1 MKIGLKLLAGMML
14 SPLFLQSC
22 QQEEQL
28 LTGDESRREI
38 VFTSIID
45 DSHLSRVV
53 DASWEQGDEI
63 GVFMKKAGT
72 EEVIRGNVPYVTK
85 SGNGNFVGKNG
96 PMEFPEGE
104 GVKVDFIA
112 YYPYTTRAENFK
124 QYDIDLTNQQ
134 NQRALDLM
142 KAVNLVNRDATS
154 PQGNLQFRHLL
165 SKLVLNLTPSQGA
178 SLKGIKATV
187 SALKVKGNANLAA
200 DGIITLEDQTAAVE
214 MFVNAE
220 GTQAEAVLLP
230 QDLTDKLKITLELN
244 GQQRE
249 VTTNI
254 ADKLEAG
261 KKYICNL
268 KINFSGG
275 GQITLEPQA
284 KYARWG
290 ETPLITDADLANKN
304 LKYITHYSGEKYT
317 NCAWEGTEIRN
328 YSMLYDT
335 NLKMAYWVAYP
346 LCHWYLDG
354 DAGRTNAWGFDTSF
368 DSSLQPKMKK
378 GLNGYDRGH
387 QIPSG
392 DRQRKSNDKLMNRQ
406 TFFFTNMTPQVGQ
419 MMNQGIW
426 QELESA
432 VRDWSSATDTL
443 YVVTGAM
450 PTTPTDKNI
459 KYTKDNNGANI
470 AVPKYYFKAL
480 ARKVGGKFQTVAY
493 KLDNRDYIK
502 PDSSKPKPE
511 ADRNYKQGLMSVN
524 ELEELTGFNF
534 FCDLPGV
541 TEEIENQKSPW

>member
-1 MKIGLKLLAGMML
+1 
-14 SPLFLQSC
+14 
-22 QQEEQL
+22 
-28 LTGDESRREI
+28 
-38 VFTSIID
+38 
-45 DSHLSRVV
+45 
-53 DASWEQGDEI
+53 
-63 GVFMKKAGT
+63 MKKTGT

-85 SGNGNFVGKNG
+85 SGNGNFVGENG

-112 YYPYTTRAENFK
+112 YYPYTTCAENFK
-124 QYDIDLTNQQ
+124 QYGIDLTNQQ

-142 KAVNLVNRDATS
+142 KAVNLENRDATS

-200 DGIITLEDQTAAVE
+200 DGTITLEDQTAAVE

-230 QDLTDKLKITLELN
+230 QDLTGKLKITLELN

-275 GQITLEPQA
+275 GQITPEPQA

-290 ETPLITDADLANKN
+290 ETPLITDADLANEN

-317 NCAWEGTEIRN
+317 NCAWAGTEIRN

-346 LCHWYLDG
+346 LCSWYLEG
-354 DAGRTNAWGFDTSF
+354 DCGRTEDWNYDDKLSE
-368 DSSLQPKMKK
+368 SLQPDLHKGMK
-378 GLNGYDRGH
+378 GYDRGH

-392 DRQRKSNDKLMNRQ
+392 DRQRKSNGKLMNRQ
-406 TFFFTNMTPQVGQ
+406 TFFFTNMTPQIGQ
-419 MMNQGIW
+419 GMNQTIW
-426 QELESA
+426 ANLENA
-432 VRDWSSATDTL
+432 VRGWSSATDTL

-450 PTTPTDKNI
+450 PTTIADKNI
-459 KYTKDNNGANI
+459 KYTKDNDGKNI

-480 ARKVGGKFQTVAY
+480 ARKVSGNYQTVAY
-493 KLDNRDYIK
+493 KLDNRKY
-502 PDSSKPKPE
+502 PDN
-511 ADRNYKQGLMSVN
+511 NYDACALSVN

-534 FCDLPGV
+534 FCELPGV
-541 TEEIENQKSPW
+541 TEEVENQNKAW

>member
-53 DASWEQGDEI
+53 DASWEQDDKI
-63 GVFMKKAGT
+63 GVFMKNAET
-72 EEVIRGNVPYVTK
+72 EEVLRANVPYVTK
-85 SGNGNFVGKNG
+85 SGNGNFVGENG

-112 YYPYTTRAENFK
+112 YYPYTTCAENFK
-124 QYDIDLTNQQ
+124 QYGIDLTNQQ

-142 KAVNLVNRDATS
+142 KAVNLVKRDATS
-154 PQGNLQFRHLL
+154 PQGNLQFCHLL

-187 SALKVKGNANLAA
+187 SALKVKGNADLSAN
-200 DGIITLEDQTAAVE
+200 GTITLEDQTAAVE

-230 QDLTDKLKITLELN
+230 QDLTGKLKITLELN
-244 GQQRE
+244 GEQRE

-254 ADKLEAG
+254 SGKLEAG

-275 GQITLEPQA
+275 GQITPEPQA
-284 KYARWG
+284 KYVRWG

-317 NCAWEGTEIRN
+317 NCAWAGTEIRN

-368 DSSLQPKMKK
+368 DSSLQPKMEK

-392 DRQRKSNDKLMNRQ
+392 DRQRTSNGKLMNRQ
-406 TFFFTNMTPQVGQ
+406 TFFFTNMTAQVGKK
-419 MMNQGIW
+419 MNQSIW

-450 PTTPTDKNI
+450 PTTPTDKSIN
-459 KYTKDNNGANI
+459 YTKDNSGNNI

-480 ARKVGGKFQTVAY
+480 ARKSGGNVQTVAY
-493 KLDNRDYIK
+493 KLENRDY
-502 PDSSKPKPE
+502 P
-511 ADRNYKQGLMSVN
+511 DRNYEVGRMSVN

-541 TEEIENQKSPW
+541 TEEIENQKSGWPGHTIK

>member
-85 SGNGNFVGKNG
+85 SGNGNFVGENG

-124 QYDIDLTNQQ
+124 QYGIDLTNQQ

-142 KAVNLVNRDATS
+142 KAVNLVKRDATS
-154 PQGNLQFRHLL
+154 PQGNLQFCHLL

-187 SALKVKGNANLAA
+187 SALKVKGNADLSAN
-200 DGIITLEDQTAAVE
+200 GTITLEDQTAAVE

-230 QDLTDKLKITLELN
+230 QDLTGKLKITLELN
-244 GQQRE
+244 GEQRE

-254 ADKLEAG
+254 SGKLEAG

-275 GQITLEPQA
+275 GQITPEPQA
-284 KYARWG
+284 KYVRWG

-317 NCAWEGTEIRN
+317 NCAWAGTEIRN

-368 DSSLQPKMKK
+368 DSSLQPKMEK

-392 DRQRKSNDKLMNRQ
+392 DRQRTSNGKLMNRQ
-406 TFFFTNMTPQVGQ
+406 TFFFTNMTAQVGKK
-419 MMNQGIW
+419 MNQSIW

-450 PTTPTDKNI
+450 PTTPTDKSIN
-459 KYTKDNNGANI
+459 YTKDNSGNNI

-480 ARKVGGKFQTVAY
+480 ARKSGGNVQTVAY
-493 KLDNRDYIK
+493 KLENRDY
-502 PDSSKPKPE
+502 P
-511 ADRNYKQGLMSVN
+511 DRNYEVGRMSVN

-541 TEEIENQKSPW
+541 TEEIENQKSGWPGHTIK

>member
-124 QYDIDLTNQQ
+124 QYGIDLTNQQ

-142 KAVNLVNRDATS
+142 KAVNLENRAATS

-178 SLKGIKATV
+178 SLEGIKATV

-200 DGIITLEDQTAAVE
+200 DGTITLEDQTAAVE

-244 GQQRE
+244 GQKRE

-254 ADKLEAG
+254 SDKLEAG

-268 KINFSGG
+268 KINLGGG
-275 GQITLEPQA
+275 GQITPEPQA

-317 NCAWEGTEIRN
+317 NCAWAGTEIRN

-354 DAGRTNAWGFDTSF
+354 DAGRTETW
-368 DSSLQPKMKK
+368 
-378 GLNGYDRGH
+378 GYDNSF
-387 QIPSG
+387 P
-392 DRQRKSNDKLMNRQ
+392 
-406 TFFFTNMTPQVGQ
+406 
-419 MMNQGIW
+419 
-426 QELESA
+426 
-432 VRDWSSATDTL
+432 TL
-443 YVVTGAM
+443 CSL
-450 PTTPTDKNI
+450 I
-459 KYTKDNNGANI
+459 
-470 AVPKYYFKAL
+470 
-480 ARKVGGKFQTVAY
+480 
-493 KLDNRDYIK
+493 
-502 PDSSKPKPE
+502 
-511 ADRNYKQGLMSVN
+511 
-524 ELEELTGFNF
+524 
-534 FCDLPGV
+534 
-541 TEEIENQKSPW
+541 

>member
-63 GVFMKKAGT
+63 GVFMKNAET
-72 EEVIRGNVPYVTK
+72 EEVLRANVPYVTK

-124 QYDIDLTNQQ
+124 QYGIDLTKQQ

-142 KAVNLVNRDATS
+142 KAVNLVNCDATS

-200 DGIITLEDQTAAVE
+200 DGIITLEDQTASVE

-230 QDLTDKLKITLELN
+230 QDLTGKLKITLELN

-254 ADKLEAG
+254 SDKLEAG

-268 KINFSGG
+268 KINLGGG
-275 GQITLEPQA
+275 GQITPEPQA

-317 NCAWEGTEIRN
+317 NCAWAGTDIRN

-335 NLKMAYWVAYP
+335 NLKMAYWVVYP

-354 DAGRTNAWGFDTSF
+354 NAGRTNAWGYDKSF
-368 DSSLQPKMKK
+368 SNSLQPNMMN

-387 QIPSG
+387 QIPSA
-392 DRQRKSNDKLMNRQ
+392 DRQRISNEKLMNKQ
-406 TFFFTNMTPQVGQ
+406 TFFYTNMTAQVGKK
-419 MMNQGIW
+419 MNQGIW

-450 PTTPTDKNI
+450 PTTPTDKSI
-459 KYTKDNNGANI
+459 KYTKDNDGKNI
-470 AVPKYYFKAL
+470 AIPKYYFKAL
-480 ARKVGGKFQTVAY
+480 ARKVSGNYQTVAY
-493 KLDNRDYIK
+493 KLENRDYQ
-502 PDSSKPKPE
+502 
-511 ADRNYKQGLMSVN
+511 DRNYEVGRMSVN

-534 FCDLPGV
+534 FCELPGV
-541 TEEIENQKSPW
+541 TEEIENQKSGWPGHTIK

>member
-1 MKIGLKLLAGMML
+1 MKIGLKLLVGMML

-85 SGNGNFVGKNG
+85 SGNGNFVGENG

-124 QYDIDLTNQQ
+124 QYGIDLTDQQ

-165 SKLVLNLTPSQGA
+165 SKLILNLTPSQGA

-187 SALKVKGNANLAA
+187 SALKVKGNADLSAN
-200 DGIITLEDQTAAVE
+200 GTITLEDQTAAVE

-254 ADKLEAG
+254 SGKLEAG

-275 GQITLEPQA
+275 GQITPEPQA

-317 NCAWEGTEIRN
+317 NCAWAGTEIRN

-354 DAGRTNAWGFDTSF
+354 NAGRTNAWGFDTSF
-368 DSSLQPKMKK
+368 DSSLQPKMEK

-406 TFFFTNMTPQVGQ
+406 TFFFTNMTAQVGKK
-419 MMNQGIW
+419 MNQSIW

-450 PTTPTDKNI
+450 PTTPTDKSIN
-459 KYTKDNNGANI
+459 YTKDNSGNNI

-480 ARKVGGKFQTVAY
+480 ARKSGGNVQTVAY
-493 KLDNRDYIK
+493 KLENRNY
-502 PDSSKPKPE
+502 P
-511 ADRNYKQGLMSVN
+511 DRNYEVGRMSVN

-534 FCDLPGV
+534 FCELPGV
-541 TEEIENQKSPW
+541 TEEIENQKSAW

>member
-1 MKIGLKLLAGMML
+1 MKIGLKLLVGMML

-63 GVFMKKAGT
+63 GVFMKNAET
-72 EEVIRGNVPYVTK
+72 EEVLRANVPYVTK

-112 YYPYTTRAENFK
+112 YYPYTTCAENFK

-134 NQRALDLM
+134 DQRALDLM
-142 KAVNLVNRDATS
+142 KAVNLENRDATS

-187 SALKVKGNANLAA
+187 SALKVKGNADLSAN
-200 DGIITLEDQTAAVE
+200 GTITLEDQTAAVE

-230 QDLTDKLKITLELN
+230 QDLTGKLKITLKLN

-254 ADKLEAG
+254 SDKLEAG
-261 KKYICNL
+261 NKYICNL

-275 GQITLEPQA
+275 GQITPEPQA

-317 NCAWEGTEIRN
+317 NCAWAGTEIRN

-335 NLKMAYWVAYP
+335 DLKMAYWVAYP
-346 LCHWYLDG
+346 LCHWYLNG
-354 DAGRTNAWGFDTSF
+354 NAGRTEAWGFDTSF
-368 DSSLQPKMKK
+368 DTSLQPKMKK

-392 DRQRKSNDKLMNRQ
+392 DRQRDKNGTRMNQQ
-406 TFFFTNMTPQVGQ
+406 TFLYTNMTAQVGKK
-419 MMNQGIW
+419 MNQSIW

-459 KYTKDNNGANI
+459 KYTKDNSGNNI

-480 ARKVGGKFQTVAY
+480 ARKSGGNFQTVAY
-493 KLDNRDYIK
+493 KLENRDY
-502 PDSSKPKPE
+502 P
-511 ADRNYKQGLMSVN
+511 DRNYEVGRMSVN

-534 FCDLPGV
+534 FCELPGV
-541 TEEIENQKSPW
+541 TEEIENQKSAW

>member
-85 SGNGNFVGKNG
+85 SGNGNFVGENG

-124 QYDIDLTNQQ
+124 QYGIDLTNQQ

-154 PQGNLQFRHLL
+154 QQGNLQFRHLL
-165 SKLVLNLTPSQGA
+165 SKLILNLTPSQGA

-187 SALKVKGNANLAA
+187 SALKVKGNADLSAN
-200 DGIITLEDQTAAVE
+200 GTITLEDQTAAVE
-214 MFVNAE
+214 MFVNEE

-254 ADKLEAG
+254 SGKLEAG

-275 GQITLEPQA
+275 GQITPEPQA

-317 NCAWEGTEIRN
+317 NCAWAGTEIRN

-354 DAGRTNAWGFDTSF
+354 NAGRTNAWGFDTSF
-368 DSSLQPKMKK
+368 DSSLQPKMEKS
-378 GLNGYDRGH
+378 LNGYDRGH

-406 TFFFTNMTPQVGQ
+406 TFFFTNMTAQVGKK
-419 MMNQGIW
+419 MNQSIW

-450 PTTPTDKNI
+450 PTTPTDKSIN
-459 KYTKDNNGANI
+459 YTKDNSGNNI

-480 ARKVGGKFQTVAY
+480 ARKSGGNVQTVAY
-493 KLDNRDYIK
+493 KLENRNY
-502 PDSSKPKPE
+502 P
-511 ADRNYKQGLMSVN
+511 DRNYEVGRMSVN

-534 FCDLPGV
+534 FCELPGV
-541 TEEIENQKSPW
+541 TEEIENQKSAW

>member
-1 MKIGLKLLAGMML
+1 MKTGLKLLVGIML

-22 QQEEQL
+22 QN
-28 LTGDESRREI
+28 DELSVAGSEGRREI

-53 DASWEQGDEI
+53 DASWEQGDKI
-63 GVFMKKAGT
+63 GVFMKTAGT
-72 EEVIRGNVPYVTK
+72 EEVLRANVPYVTK
-85 SGNGNFVGKNG
+85 SGNGNFVGENG

-124 QYDIDLTNQQ
+124 QYGIDLTNQQ

-142 KAVNLVNRDATS
+142 KAVNLVKRDATS
-154 PQGNLQFRHLL
+154 PQGNLQFCHLL

-200 DGIITLEDQTAAVE
+200 DGTITLEDQTAAVE

-244 GQQRE
+244 GQKRE

-254 ADKLEAG
+254 SDKLEAG

-268 KINFSGG
+268 KINLGGG
-275 GQITLEPQA
+275 GQITPEPQA

-317 NCAWEGTEIRN
+317 NCAWAGTDIRN

-335 NLKMAYWVAYP
+335 NLKMAYWVVYP

-354 DAGRTNAWGFDTSF
+354 NAGRTNAWGYDKSF
-368 DSSLQPKMKK
+368 SNSLQPNMMN

-387 QIPSG
+387 QIPSA
-392 DRQRKSNDKLMNRQ
+392 DRQRISNEKLMNKQ
-406 TFFFTNMTPQVGQ
+406 TFFYTNMTAQVGKK
-419 MMNQGIW
+419 MNQGIW

-450 PTTPTDKNI
+450 PTTPTDKSI
-459 KYTKDNNGANI
+459 KYTKDNDGKNI
-470 AVPKYYFKAL
+470 AIPKYYFKAL
-480 ARKVGGKFQTVAY
+480 ARKVSGNYQTVAY
-493 KLDNRDYIK
+493 KLENRDYQ
-502 PDSSKPKPE
+502 
-511 ADRNYKQGLMSVN
+511 DRNYEVGRMSVN

-534 FCDLPGV
+534 FCELPGV

>member
-53 DASWEQGDEI
+53 DASWEQGDKI
-63 GVFMKKAGT
+63 GVFMKKTGT

-85 SGNGNFVGKNG
+85 SGNGNFVGENG

-112 YYPYTTRAENFK
+112 YYPYTTCAENFK
-124 QYDIDLTNQQ
+124 QYGIDLTNQQ
-134 NQRALDLM
+134 DQRALDLM

-165 SKLVLNLTPSQGA
+165 SKLILNLTPSQGA

-187 SALKVKGNANLAA
+187 SALKVKGNADLSAN
-200 DGIITLEDQTAAVE
+200 GTITLEDQTAAVE

-254 ADKLEAG
+254 SGKLEAG

-268 KINFSGG
+268 KINLGGG
-275 GQITLEPQA
+275 GQITPEPQA

-317 NCAWEGTEIRN
+317 NCAWAGTEIRN

-346 LCHWYLDG
+346 LCSWYLEG
-354 DAGRTNAWGFDTSF
+354 DCGRTEDWNYDDKLSE
-368 DSSLQPKMKK
+368 SLQPDLHKGMK
-378 GLNGYDRGH
+378 GYDRGH

-392 DRQRKSNDKLMNRQ
+392 DRQRTSNGKLMNRQ
-406 TFFFTNMTPQVGQ
+406 TFFFTNMTPQIGQ
-419 MMNQGIW
+419 GMNQTIW
-426 QELESA
+426 ANLENA
-432 VRDWSSATDTL
+432 VRGWSSATDTL

-450 PTTPTDKNI
+450 PTTIADKNI
-459 KYTKDNNGANI
+459 KYTKDNDGKNI

-480 ARKVGGKFQTVAY
+480 ARKVSGNYQTVAY
-493 KLDNRDYIK
+493 KLDNRKY
-502 PDSSKPKPE
+502 PDN
-511 ADRNYKQGLMSVN
+511 NYDACALSVN

-534 FCDLPGV
+534 FCELPGV
-541 TEEIENQKSPW
+541 TEEVENQNKAW

>member
-53 DASWEQGDEI
+53 DASWEQDDKI

-85 SGNGNFVGKNG
+85 SGNGNFVGENG

-200 DGIITLEDQTAAVE
+200 DGTITLEDQTAAVE

-244 GQQRE
+244 GQKRE

-254 ADKLEAG
+254 SDKLEAG

-275 GQITLEPQA
+275 GQITPEPEG
-284 KYARWG
+284 KYTKWF
-290 ETPLITDADLANKN
+290 ETPVITDSQ
-304 LKYITHYSGEKYT
+304 LKDFMYITHNTDLKYKD
-317 NCAWEGTEIRN
+317 GKPVRN
-328 YSMLYDT
+328 YSMLYDK

-346 LCHWYLDG
+346 LHSCYTTKKVEREDKWVSDPIVKNNDWQAVVSKTYSG
-354 DAGRTNAWGFDTSF
+354 
-368 DSSLQPKMKK
+368 SL
-378 GLNGYDRGH
+378 YRRGH
-387 QIPSG
+387 HCP
-392 DRQRKSNDKLMNRQ
+392 SNDRRATQFMNDQ
-406 TFFFTNMTPQVGQ
+406 TFYFTNQTPQRQ
-419 MMNQGIW
+419 DKFNAAIW
-426 QELESA
+426 ANLELRINS
-432 VRDWSSATDTL
+432 WSSASDTV

-450 PTTPTDKNI
+450 PPVEGDKNNPKTI
-459 KYTKDNNGANI
+459 KDNEGKAI
-470 AVPKYYFKAL
+470 TIPGYYFKAV
-480 ARKVGGKFQTVAY
+480 ARKIGGKYHTIAF
-493 KLDNRDYIK
+493 KLDHKDYK
-502 PDSSKPKPE
+502 DSNSFMNYAISVSK
-511 ADRNYKQGLMSVN
+511 
-524 ELEELTGFNF
+524 LEEITGFTF
-534 FCDLPGV
+534 FPQLDAATKQALDK
-541 TEEIENQKSPW
+541 NKWN

>member
-53 DASWEQGDEI
+53 DASWEQGDKI

-85 SGNGNFVGKNG
+85 SGNGNFVGENG

-124 QYDIDLTNQQ
+124 QYGIDLTKQQ

-254 ADKLEAG
+254 SGKLEAG

-268 KINFSGG
+268 KINLGGG
-275 GQITLEPQA
+275 GQITPEPQA
-284 KYARWG
+284 KYVRWG

-317 NCAWEGTEIRN
+317 NCAWAGTEIRN

-368 DSSLQPKMKK
+368 DSSLQPKMEK

-392 DRQRKSNDKLMNRQ
+392 DRQRTSNGKLMNRQ
-406 TFFFTNMTPQVGQ
+406 TFFFTNMTAQVGKK
-419 MMNQGIW
+419 MNQSIW

-450 PTTPTDKNI
+450 PTTPTDKSIN
-459 KYTKDNNGANI
+459 YTKDNSGNNI

-480 ARKVGGKFQTVAY
+480 ARKSGGNVQTVAY
-493 KLDNRDYIK
+493 KLENRDY
-502 PDSSKPKPE
+502 P
-511 ADRNYKQGLMSVN
+511 DRNYEVGRMSVN

-541 TEEIENQKSPW
+541 TEEIENQKSGWPGHTIK

>member
-53 DASWEQGDEI
+53 DASWEQGDKI

-85 SGNGNFVGKNG
+85 SGNGNFVGENG

-124 QYDIDLTNQQ
+124 QYGIDLTNQQ

-200 DGIITLEDQTAAVE
+200 DGTITLEDQTAAVE

-275 GQITLEPQA
+275 GQITPEPQA

-317 NCAWEGTEIRN
+317 NCAWAGTEIRN

-346 LCHWYLDG
+346 LCSWYLEG
-354 DAGRTNAWGFDTSF
+354 DCGRTEDWNYDDKLSE
-368 DSSLQPKMKK
+368 SLQPDLHKGMK
-378 GLNGYDRGH
+378 GYDRGH

-392 DRQRKSNDKLMNRQ
+392 DRQRTSNGKLMNRQ
-406 TFFFTNMTPQVGQ
+406 TFFFTNMTPQIGQ
-419 MMNQGIW
+419 GMNQTIW
-426 QELESA
+426 ANLENA
-432 VRDWSSATDTL
+432 VRGWSSATDTL

-450 PTTPTDKNI
+450 PTTIADKNI
-459 KYTKDNNGANI
+459 KYTKDNDGKNI
-470 AVPKYYFKAL
+470 AIPKYYFKAL
-480 ARKVGGKFQTVAY
+480 ARKVSGNYQTVAY
-493 KLDNRDYIK
+493 KLDNRKY
-502 PDSSKPKPE
+502 PDN
-511 ADRNYKQGLMSVN
+511 NYDACALSVN

-534 FCDLPGV
+534 FCELPGV
-541 TEEIENQKSPW
+541 TEEVENQKKAW

>member
-85 SGNGNFVGKNG
+85 SGNGNFVGENG

-124 QYDIDLTNQQ
+124 QYGIDLTNQQ

-154 PQGNLQFRHLL
+154 QQGNLQFRHLL
-165 SKLVLNLTPSQGA
+165 SKLILNLTPSQGA
-178 SLKGIKATV
+178 SLEGIKATV

-200 DGIITLEDQTAAVE
+200 DGTITLEDQTAAVE
-214 MFVNAE
+214 MFVNEE

-254 ADKLEAG
+254 SGKLEAG

-275 GQITLEPQA
+275 GQITPEPQA

-317 NCAWEGTEIRN
+317 NCAWAGTEIRN

-354 DAGRTNAWGFDTSF
+354 NAGRTNAWGFDTSF
-368 DSSLQPKMKK
+368 DSSLQPKMEK

-406 TFFFTNMTPQVGQ
+406 TFFFTNMTAQVGKK
-419 MMNQGIW
+419 MNQSIW

-450 PTTPTDKNI
+450 PTTPTDKSIN
-459 KYTKDNNGANI
+459 YTKDNSGNNI

-480 ARKVGGKFQTVAY
+480 ARKSGGNVQTVAY
-493 KLDNRDYIK
+493 KLENRNY
-502 PDSSKPKPE
+502 P
-511 ADRNYKQGLMSVN
+511 DRNYEVGRMSVN

-534 FCDLPGV
+534 FCELPGV
-541 TEEIENQKSPW
+541 TEEIENQKSAW

>member
-85 SGNGNFVGKNG
+85 SGNGNFVGENG

-124 QYDIDLTNQQ
+124 QYGIDLTKQQ

-200 DGIITLEDQTAAVE
+200 DGIITLGDQTAAVE

-254 ADKLEAG
+254 SGKLEAG

-268 KINFSGG
+268 KINLGGG
-275 GQITLEPQA
+275 GQITPEPQA

-317 NCAWEGTEIRN
+317 NCAWAGTEIRN

-346 LCHWYLDG
+346 LCDWYGPFNEEKDLISSRF
-354 DAGRTNAWGFDTSF
+354 RTEDWAYDPAIS
-368 DSSLQPKMKK
+368 SSLQPNLSS
-378 GLNGYDRGH
+378 GINGYDRGH

-392 DRQRKSNDKLMNRQ
+392 DRQRTAVDKKMNRQ
-406 TFFFTNMTPQVGQ
+406 TFYYTNMTPQVGAK
-419 MMNQGIW
+419 MNQSIW
-426 QELESA
+426 QELEKK
-432 VRDWSSATDTL
+432 VRSWRKDTDTL

-450 PTTPTDKNI
+450 PTTPADKNI
-459 KYTKDNNGANI
+459 KYVSDDDGTRMAL
-470 AVPKYYFKAL
+470 PKYYFKAL
-480 ARKVGGKFQTVAY
+480 AKKVGSGYKTVAY
-493 KLDNRDYIK
+493 KLENRNY
-502 PDSSKPKPE
+502 P
-511 ADRNYKQGLMSVN
+511 DRNYEVGRMSVN

-534 FCDLPGV
+534 FCELSGV
-541 TEEIENQKSPW
+541 TEEIENQKSAW

>member
-53 DASWEQGDEI
+53 DASWEQGDKI

-72 EEVIRGNVPYVTK
+72 EAVIRGNVPYVTK
-85 SGNGNFVGKNG
+85 SGNGNFVGENG

-124 QYDIDLTNQQ
+124 QYGIDLTNQQ

-142 KAVNLVNRDATS
+142 KAVNLVKRDATS
-154 PQGNLQFRHLL
+154 PQGNLQFCHLL

-187 SALKVKGNANLAA
+187 SALKVKGNADLSAN
-200 DGIITLEDQTAAVE
+200 GTITLEDQTAAVE

-254 ADKLEAG
+254 SGKLEAG

-275 GQITLEPQA
+275 GQITPEPEG
-284 KYARWG
+284 KYTKWF
-290 ETPLITDADLANKN
+290 ETPVITDSQ
-304 LKYITHYSGEKYT
+304 LKDFMYITHNTDLKYKD
-317 NCAWEGTEIRN
+317 GKPVRN
-328 YSMLYDT
+328 YSMLYDK

-346 LCHWYLDG
+346 LHSCYTTKKVERGKKWYSDPIVKNNDWQAVVKDSYTASFTNIDG
-354 DAGRTNAWGFDTSF
+354 EKDDYR
-368 DSSLQPKMKK
+368 
-378 GLNGYDRGH
+378 RGH
-387 QIPSG
+387 QCP
-392 DRQRKSNDKLMNRQ
+392 SNDRIATAQMNAQ
-406 TFFFTNMTPQVGQ
+406 TFYYTNQTPQRQNKFNGAIW
-419 MMNQGIW
+419 MN
-426 QELESA
+426 LEHQINS
-432 VRDWSSATDTL
+432 WSSASDTV

-450 PTTPTDKNI
+450 PPAEGDTNNPKTV
-459 KYTKDNNGANI
+459 KDNDGKPI
-470 AVPKYYFKAL
+470 TVPGYYFKAV
-480 ARKVGGKFQTVAY
+480 ARKIGGKYHTIAF
-493 KLDNRDYIK
+493 KLDHKDYK
-502 PDSSKPKPE
+502 DSQAFMNYAISVSK
-511 ADRNYKQGLMSVN
+511 
-524 ELEELTGFNF
+524 LEEITGFTF
-534 FCDLPGV
+534 FPQLDAATKQALDK
-541 TEEIENQKSPW
+541 NKWN

>member
-63 GVFMKKAGT
+63 GVFMKNAET
-72 EEVIRGNVPYVTK
+72 EEVLRANVPYVTK

-112 YYPYTTRAENFK
+112 YYPYTTCAENFK
-124 QYDIDLTNQQ
+124 QYGIDLTNQQ

-142 KAVNLVNRDATS
+142 KAVNLENRAATS

-178 SLKGIKATV
+178 SLEGIKATV

-200 DGIITLEDQTAAVE
+200 DGTITLEDQTAAVE

-244 GQQRE
+244 GQKRE

-254 ADKLEAG
+254 SDKLEAG

-275 GQITLEPQA
+275 GQITPEPQA

-317 NCAWEGTEIRN
+317 NCAWAGTEIRN

-368 DSSLQPKMKK
+368 DSSLQPKMEK

-392 DRQRKSNDKLMNRQ
+392 DRQRTSNGKLMNRQ
-406 TFFFTNMTPQVGQ
+406 TFFFTNMTAQIGQ
-419 MMNQGIW
+419 GMNQTIW
-426 QELESA
+426 AELEEA

-459 KYTKDNNGANI
+459 KYTKDNSKQNL

-480 ARKVGGKFQTVAY
+480 ARKSGGNFQTVAY
-493 KLDNRDYIK
+493 KLENRIYDDK
-502 PDSSKPKPE
+502 
-511 ADRNYKQGLMSVN
+511 NYEVGRMSVN
-524 ELEELTGFNF
+524 ELEKLTGFNF
-534 FCDLPGV
+534 FCELPGV
-541 TEEIENQKSPW
+541 TEEIENQKSGWPGHTIK

>member
-1 MKIGLKLLAGMML
+1 MKIGLKLLVGMML

-85 SGNGNFVGKNG
+85 SGNGNFVGENG

-124 QYDIDLTNQQ
+124 QYGIDLTNQQ

-154 PQGNLQFRHLL
+154 QQGNLQFRHLL
-165 SKLVLNLTPSQGA
+165 SKLILNLTPSQGA

-187 SALKVKGNANLAA
+187 SALKVKGNADLSAN
-200 DGIITLEDQTAAVE
+200 GTITLEDQTAAVE
-214 MFVNAE
+214 MFVNEE

-254 ADKLEAG
+254 SGKLEAG

-275 GQITLEPQA
+275 GQITPEPQA

-317 NCAWEGTEIRN
+317 NCAWAGTEIRN

-354 DAGRTNAWGFDTSF
+354 NAGRTNAWGFDTSF
-368 DSSLQPKMKK
+368 DSSLQPKMEKR
-378 GLNGYDRGH
+378 LNGYDRGH

-406 TFFFTNMTPQVGQ
+406 TFFFTNMTAQVGKK
-419 MMNQGIW
+419 MNQSIW

-450 PTTPTDKNI
+450 PTTPTDKSIN
-459 KYTKDNNGANI
+459 YTKDNSGNNI

-480 ARKVGGKFQTVAY
+480 ARKSGGNVQTVAY
-493 KLDNRDYIK
+493 KLENRNY
-502 PDSSKPKPE
+502 P
-511 ADRNYKQGLMSVN
+511 DRNYEVGRMSVN

-534 FCDLPGV
+534 FCELPGV
-541 TEEIENQKSPW
+541 TEEIENQKSAW

>member
-53 DASWEQGDEI
+53 DASWEQGDKI

-85 SGNGNFVGKNG
+85 SGNGNFVGENG

-124 QYDIDLTNQQ
+124 QYGIDLTDQQ

-165 SKLVLNLTPSQGA
+165 SKLILNLTPSQGA

-187 SALKVKGNANLAA
+187 SALKVKGNADLSAN
-200 DGIITLEDQTAAVE
+200 GTITLEDQTAAVE

-254 ADKLEAG
+254 SGKLEAG

-275 GQITLEPQA
+275 GQITPEPQA

-317 NCAWEGTEIRN
+317 NCAWAGTEIRN

-392 DRQRKSNDKLMNRQ
+392 DRQRTSNGKLMNRQ
-406 TFFFTNMTPQVGQ
+406 TFFFTNMTAQVGKK
-419 MMNQGIW
+419 MNQSIW

-450 PTTPTDKNI
+450 PTTPTDKSIN
-459 KYTKDNNGANI
+459 YTKDNSGNNI

-480 ARKVGGKFQTVAY
+480 ARKSGGNVQTVAY
-493 KLDNRDYIK
+493 KLENRDY
-502 PDSSKPKPE
+502 P
-511 ADRNYKQGLMSVN
+511 DRNYEVGRMSVN

-541 TEEIENQKSPW
+541 TEEIENQKSGWPGHTIK

>member
-1 MKIGLKLLAGMML
+1 MKIGLKLLVGMML

-124 QYDIDLTNQQ
+124 QYGIDLTNQQ
-134 NQRALDLM
+134 DQRALDLM

-178 SLKGIKATV
+178 SLNGIKATV

-200 DGIITLEDQTAAVE
+200 DGTITLEDQTAAVK

-254 ADKLEAG
+254 SDKLEASE
-261 KKYICNL
+261 KYICNL
-268 KINFSGG
+268 KINLGGG
-275 GQITLEPQA
+275 GQITPEPQA

-290 ETPLITDADLANKN
+290 ETPLITEAELANKN

-317 NCAWEGTEIRN
+317 NCAWAGTEIRN

-346 LCHWYLDG
+346 LCSWYLEG
-354 DAGRTNAWGFDTSF
+354 DCGRTEDWAYDDKLSE
-368 DSSLQPKMKK
+368 SLQPDLHKSMK
-378 GLNGYDRGH
+378 GYDRGH

-392 DRQRKSNDKLMNRQ
+392 DRQRTSKGKLMNRQ
-406 TFFFTNMTPQVGQ
+406 TFFFTNMTPQIGQ
-419 MMNQGIW
+419 GMNQTIW
-426 QELESA
+426 ANLENA
-432 VRDWSSATDTL
+432 VRGWSSATDTL

-450 PTTPTDKNI
+450 PTTIADKNI
-459 KYTKDNNGANI
+459 KYTKDNDGKNI

-480 ARKVGGKFQTVAY
+480 ARKVSGNYQTVAY
-493 KLDNRDYIK
+493 KLDNRKY
-502 PDSSKPKPE
+502 PDN
-511 ADRNYKQGLMSVN
+511 NYDACALSVN

-534 FCDLPGV
+534 FCELPGV
-541 TEEIENQKSPW
+541 TEEVENQNKAW

>member
-1 MKIGLKLLAGMML
+1 MKIGLKLLVGMML

-53 DASWEQGDEI
+53 DASWEQGDKI

-85 SGNGNFVGKNG
+85 SGNGNFVGENG

-124 QYDIDLTNQQ
+124 QYGIDLTNQQ
-134 NQRALDLM
+134 DQRALDLM

-187 SALKVKGNANLAA
+187 SALKVKGNADLSAN
-200 DGIITLEDQTAAVE
+200 GTITLEDQTAAVE
-214 MFVNAE
+214 MFVNEE

-254 ADKLEAG
+254 SGKLEAG

-268 KINFSGG
+268 KINLGGG
-275 GQITLEPQA
+275 GQITPEPQA

-317 NCAWEGTEIRN
+317 NCAWAGTEIRN

-354 DAGRTNAWGFDTSF
+354 NAGRTNAWGFDTSF
-368 DSSLQPKMKK
+368 DSSLQPKMEK

-406 TFFFTNMTPQVGQ
+406 TFFFTNMTAQVGKK
-419 MMNQGIW
+419 MNQSIW

-450 PTTPTDKNI
+450 PTTPTDKSIN
-459 KYTKDNNGANI
+459 YTKDNSGNNI

-480 ARKVGGKFQTVAY
+480 ARKSGGNVQTVAY
-493 KLDNRDYIK
+493 KLENRNY
-502 PDSSKPKPE
+502 P
-511 ADRNYKQGLMSVN
+511 DRNYEVGRMSVN

-534 FCDLPGV
+534 FCELPGV
-541 TEEIENQKSPW
+541 TEEIENQKSAW

>member
-1 MKIGLKLLAGMML
+1 MKIGLKLLVGMML

-124 QYDIDLTNQQ
+124 QYGIDLTKQQ

-254 ADKLEAG
+254 SGKLEAG

-275 GQITLEPQA
+275 GQITPEPQA

-290 ETPLITDADLANKN
+290 ETPLITDDDLANKN

-317 NCAWEGTEIRN
+317 NCAWAGTEIRN

-354 DAGRTNAWGFDTSF
+354 NAGRTNAWGFDTSF
-368 DSSLQPKMKK
+368 DSSLQPKMEK

-406 TFFFTNMTPQVGQ
+406 TFFFTNMTAQVGKK
-419 MMNQGIW
+419 MNQSIW

-450 PTTPTDKNI
+450 PTTPTDKSIN
-459 KYTKDNNGANI
+459 YTKDNSGNNI

-480 ARKVGGKFQTVAY
+480 ARKSGGNVQTVAY
-493 KLDNRDYIK
+493 KLENRNY
-502 PDSSKPKPE
+502 P
-511 ADRNYKQGLMSVN
+511 DRNYEVGRMSVN

-534 FCDLPGV
+534 FCELPGV
-541 TEEIENQKSPW
+541 TEEIENQKSAW

>member
-63 GVFMKKAGT
+63 GVFMKNAET
-72 EEVIRGNVPYVTK
+72 EAVIRGNVPYVTK

-124 QYDIDLTNQQ
+124 QYGIDLTNQQ

-142 KAVNLVNRDATS
+142 KAVNLENRAATS

-187 SALKVKGNANLAA
+187 SALKVKGNADLSAN
-200 DGIITLEDQTAAVE
+200 GTITLEDQTAAVE

-254 ADKLEAG
+254 SGKLEAG

-268 KINFSGG
+268 KINLGGG
-275 GQITLEPQA
+275 GQITPEPQA

-317 NCAWEGTEIRN
+317 NCAWAGTEIRN

-346 LCHWYLDG
+346 LCSWYLEG
-354 DAGRTNAWGFDTSF
+354 DCGRTEDWNYDDKLSE
-368 DSSLQPKMKK
+368 SLQPDLHKGMK
-378 GLNGYDRGH
+378 GYDRGH

-392 DRQRKSNDKLMNRQ
+392 DRQRTSNGKLMNRQ
-406 TFFFTNMTPQVGQ
+406 TFFFTNMTPQIGQ
-419 MMNQGIW
+419 GMNQTIW
-426 QELESA
+426 ANLENA
-432 VRDWSSATDTL
+432 VRGWSSATDTL

-450 PTTPTDKNI
+450 PTTIADKNI
-459 KYTKDNNGANI
+459 KYTKDNDGKNI

-480 ARKVGGKFQTVAY
+480 ARKVSGNYQTVAY
-493 KLDNRDYIK
+493 KLDNRKY
-502 PDSSKPKPE
+502 PDN
-511 ADRNYKQGLMSVN
+511 NYDACALSVN

-534 FCDLPGV
+534 FCELPGV
-541 TEEIENQKSPW
+541 TEEVENQNKAW

>member
-53 DASWEQGDEI
+53 DASWEQGDKI

-85 SGNGNFVGKNG
+85 SGNGNFVGENG

-124 QYDIDLTNQQ
+124 QYGIDLTDQQ

-200 DGIITLEDQTAAVE
+200 DGTITLEDQTAAVE

-275 GQITLEPQA
+275 GQITPEPQA

-317 NCAWEGTEIRN
+317 NCAWAGTEIRN

-346 LCHWYLDG
+346 LCSWYLEG
-354 DAGRTNAWGFDTSF
+354 DCGRTEDWNYDDKLSE
-368 DSSLQPKMKK
+368 SLQPDLHKGMK
-378 GLNGYDRGH
+378 GYDRGH

-392 DRQRKSNDKLMNRQ
+392 DRQRTSNGKLMNRQ
-406 TFFFTNMTPQVGQ
+406 TFFFTNMTPQIGQ
-419 MMNQGIW
+419 GMNQTIW
-426 QELESA
+426 ANLENA
-432 VRDWSSATDTL
+432 VRGWSSATDTL

-450 PTTPTDKNI
+450 PTTIADKNI
-459 KYTKDNNGANI
+459 KYTKDNDGKNI
-470 AVPKYYFKAL
+470 AIPKYYFKAL
-480 ARKVGGKFQTVAY
+480 ARKVSGNYQTVAY
-493 KLDNRDYIK
+493 KLDNRKY
-502 PDSSKPKPE
+502 PDN
-511 ADRNYKQGLMSVN
+511 NYDACALSVN

-534 FCDLPGV
+534 FCELPGV
-541 TEEIENQKSPW
+541 TEEVENQKKAW